1 MTRDPTSPPDADDAQ
16 GPLSP
21 RRRRPPRAGTGP
33 AAPRVPSPDPRA
45 TGPQPTA
52 ASRFPLGLAPPEG
65 AAGSVPGYEFEGR
78 RPRAARATTPLQPGQ
93 SEDYRRA
100 GRGPARDERPEPE
113 PAGGEPRRF
122 RYSPTVSQ
130 PVPGPPPAWPDTAG
144 PAPRPGFEFDDRAQQ
159 AALPGADPPR
169 PGLRRDAGLRQAPA
183 PGERPASA
191 NQQATARPDP
201 RATGAE
207 WAKLLRSLL
216 PQPVRPSW
224 SREFL
229 AGLEFRGWVMRVGV
243 PILTIIVFGVAVV
256 VIAGANSGNAGPA
269 PPAAALGFP
278 PATLAGSDFTAAP
291 GGRGISQ
298 SLGRVASDGAD
309 IVAVGSQTGARIAR
323 AQFFFS
329 PNDGRSWVMGSVQT
343 PSGGVPPPGHAAR
356 YVAGGQGKWVA
367 VGPGSIWTSPDGR
380 TWTLTASAGM
390 PLRPGDQI
398 SELARTAAGFIAVGA
413 NVPGGDQANTSPVIF
428 LSADGISWRRL
439 DAGQLGLPSAG
450 TGRVLDLRYVAVAG
464 KLILIAGDVATTEV
478 VGKPRHTVSI
488 QAGGAWLSSD
498 GGSAWAAATPP
509 AGAGGQ
515 PQITGVAA
523 AGDGFVLVKPATVDA
538 RPAVEVY
545 RSANGTAWTQ
555 PATLGT
561 PAGLVTG
568 LVSGGPDGAVITG
581 QAGQALTAFVSANG
595 ASWQPTG
602 VLGRAAS
609 ETLSGVAMTQRG
621 AVVTGTAAAAATRQ
635 PVLTVLAAG
644 TAADQ
649 VDVAKIPGAFDPQLA
664 VDAVAANGGMQVVVG
679 SANGYPA
686 AWASA
691 DGGGSWTRALGVTPA
706 VFGRAGVQQLTSV
719 THGAAGWLAVGGVV
733 AGAAPHPVVVSS
745 ADGGH
750 WQAADTEGAFGGRG
764 LSTEQAAA
772 GAGGYV
778 IVGYQDI
785 PRSRGG
791 QTGPDQQVAAAWW
804 SAGVTGWQRAG
815 DAAPGALD
823 GTSTSKQ
830 MLAVTAV
837 AAGFVAVGSA
847 GDQAAAWTSP
857 DGRTWRQ
864 ASLPVPMGST
874 RTVLQHVASRA
885 RTVVA
890 VGTALTTTGQQV
902 PFAAS
907 SADGGASW
915 TESALPMPAGHAS
928 VTALAAAGDG
938 FTAAGTFGTT
948 AGHQDV
954 VVWTSANG
962 TTWKAVTPTGP
973 GLTGPGIQ
981 AITGLTATG
990 NTLTG
995 VGFSASPASEAP
1007 VFWQSP
1013 IR

>member
-1 MTRDPTSPPDADDAQ
+1 M
-16 GPLSP
+16 
-21 RRRRPPRAGTGP
+21 
-33 AAPRVPSPDPRA
+33 
-45 TGPQPTA
+45 
-52 ASRFPLGLAPPEG
+52 
-65 AAGSVPGYEFEGR
+65 
-78 RPRAARATTPLQPGQ
+78 
-93 SEDYRRA
+93 
-100 GRGPARDERPEPE
+100 
-113 PAGGEPRRF
+113 
-122 RYSPTVSQ
+122 
-130 PVPGPPPAWPDTAG
+130 PGPPPAWPGAAS
-144 PAPRPGFEFDDRAQQ
+144 PPQEQPGFEFDDRAPQ
-159 AALPGADPPR
+159 ARPLGTDPPR
-169 PGLRRDAGLRQAPA
+169 PGPRRDAGV
-183 PGERPASA
+183 RPVPA

-201 RATGAE
+201 RAAGTE
-207 WAKLLRSLL
+207 WANLLRSLL
-216 PQPVRPSW
+216 PQSARPTW
-224 SREFL
+224 FREFL
-229 AGLEFRGWVMRVGV
+229 AGLEFRGWTMRVGV
-243 PILTIIVFGVAVV
+243 PILAMIVFGVAVV

-269 PPAAALGFP
+269 PPATALGFP

-298 SLGRVASDGAD
+298 SLGPVASDGAD
-309 IVAVGSQTGARIAR
+309 IVAVGSQTGARIPR

-329 PNDGRSWVMGSVQT
+329 PNDGRSWVMGSVRT
-343 PSGGVPPPGHAAR
+343 LSGGVPPPGHAAH

-413 NVPGGDQANTSPVIF
+413 NVPGGDQANASPVIF

-439 DAGQLGLPSAG
+439 GAGQLGLPAG

-464 KLILIAGDVATTEV
+464 KSILIAGDVAATEV
-478 VGKPRHTVSI
+478 VGKPRHTASI

-498 GGSAWAAATPP
+498 GGSAWTPADPP
-509 AGAGGQ
+509 ARAGAS
-515 PQITGVAA
+515 PQITGAA
-523 AGDGFVLVKPATVDA
+523 AVGDGFVLVRPATVGA
-538 RPAVEVY
+538 RPAVDVY
-545 RSANGTAWTQ
+545 HSANGTAWT
-555 PATLGT
+555 PAATLST

-595 ASWQPTG
+595 ASWQPLG
-602 VLGRAAS
+602 VFGRAAS
-609 ETLSGVAMTQRG
+609 QTLSGVAMTPRG
-621 AVVTGTAAAAATRQ
+621 AVVTGTTAAAAARQ

-649 VDVAKIPGAFDPQLA
+649 VDVAKIPGASDPQLA
-664 VDAVAANGGMQVVVG
+664 VNAVAANGGMQVVVG

-691 DGGGSWTRALGVTPA
+691 DGGSSWARALGVTPA
-706 VFGRAGVQQLTSV
+706 VFGRPGVQQLTSV

-764 LSTEQAAA
+764 LSTAQAAA

-785 PRSRGG
+785 PGSPGG
-791 QTGPDQQVAAAWW
+791 QAGPDRRVAAAWW

-823 GTSTSKQ
+823 GAGVSRQ

-847 GDQAAAWTSP
+847 GDQATAWSSP

-874 RTVLQHVASRA
+874 KTVLQHVASRG

-928 VTALAAAGDG
+928 VTALAAAGAA

-948 AGHQDV
+948 PGHQDV

-962 TTWKAVTPTGP
+962 TTWKAVTPTGQ

-981 AITGLTATG
+981 AITGLTATA

-995 VGFSASPASEAP
+995 VGFSASPSSEAP

>member
-1 MTRDPTSPPDADDAQ
+1 M
-16 GPLSP
+16 
-21 RRRRPPRAGTGP
+21 
-33 AAPRVPSPDPRA
+33 
-45 TGPQPTA
+45 
-52 ASRFPLGLAPPEG
+52 
-65 AAGSVPGYEFEGR
+65 
-78 RPRAARATTPLQPGQ
+78 
-93 SEDYRRA
+93 
-100 GRGPARDERPEPE
+100 
-113 PAGGEPRRF
+113 
-122 RYSPTVSQ
+122 
-130 PVPGPPPAWPDTAG
+130 PGPPSAWPVES
-144 PAPRPGFEFDDRAQQ
+144 PPQERPGFEFDDRAPQ
-159 AALPGADPPR
+159 ARRPGTDPPR
-169 PGLRRDAGLRQAPA
+169 PGPRRAAGVRPA
-183 PGERPASA
+183 PA
-191 NQQATARPDP
+191 NQQAPARSDP
-201 RATGAE
+201 RAAGAE
-207 WAKLLRSLL
+207 WANLLRSLL
-216 PQPVRPSW
+216 PQPTRPTW
-224 SREFL
+224 SREFM
-229 AGLEFRGWVMRVGV
+229 AGLEFRGWAMRVGV
-243 PILTIIVFGVAVV
+243 PILAMIVFGVAVV

-291 GGRGISQ
+291 GGRGVSQ

-309 IVAVGSQTGARIAR
+309 IVAVGSQTGARIPR

-329 PNDGRSWVMGSVQT
+329 PNDGRSWVMGSVRT
-343 PSGGVPPPGHAAR
+343 PAGGVPPPGHAAR

-367 VGPGSIWTSPDGR
+367 LGPGSIWTSPDGR
-380 TWTLTASAGM
+380 TWTLTTSAGM

-413 NVPGGDQANTSPVIF
+413 NVPGGDQANASPVIF

-439 DAGQLGLPSAG
+439 DAGQLGLPAG
-450 TGRVLDLRYVAVAG
+450 TGRVLDLRFVAAAG
-464 KLILIAGDVATTEV
+464 KSILIAGDVATTEV
-478 VGKPRHTVSI
+478 VGKPRHTVSS

-498 GGSAWAAATPP
+498 GGSAWAAAAPP
-509 AGAGGQ
+509 AGAGAS

-523 AGDGFVLVKPATVDA
+523 VGDGFLLVRPATVGA
-538 RPAVEVY
+538 KPAVDVY
-545 RSANGTAWTQ
+545 HSANGTAWTSS
-555 PATLGT
+555 ATLST
-561 PAGLVTG
+561 PAGLVTD
-568 LVSGGPDGAVITG
+568 LVSGGPDGAVVTG
-581 QAGQALTAFVSANG
+581 RACQALTAFVSANG

-602 VLGRAAS
+602 VFGRAAS
-609 ETLSGVAMTQRG
+609 ETLSGVAMTPRG

-664 VDAVAANGGMQVVVG
+664 VDAVAANGGMQVVAG

-691 DGGGSWTRALGVTPA
+691 DGGSSWTRALGVTPA
-706 VFGRAGVQQLTSV
+706 VFGRPGVQQLTSV

-745 ADGGH
+745 TDGGH

-785 PRSRGG
+785 PASRGG
-791 QTGPDQQVAAAWW
+791 QAGPDQRVAAAWW
-804 SAGVTGWQRAG
+804 SAGVTGWQRAADG
-815 DAAPGALD
+815 APGALD
-823 GTSTSKQ
+823 GAGVSRQ

-847 GDQAAAWTSP
+847 DDQAAVWISP

-864 ASLPVPMGST
+864 TSLPVPMGST
-874 RTVLQHVASRA
+874 RTVLQHVASRG

-907 SADGGASW
+907 SADGGATW

-928 VTALAAAGDG
+928 ATALAAAGAT
-938 FTAAGTFGTT
+938 FTAAGTFGATP
-948 AGHQDV
+948 GHQDV

-962 TTWKAVTPTGP
+962 TTWKAVTPAGQ

-990 NTLTG
+990 STLTG

>member
-1 MTRDPTSPPDADDAQ
+1 M
-16 GPLSP
+16 
-21 RRRRPPRAGTGP
+21 
-33 AAPRVPSPDPRA
+33 
-45 TGPQPTA
+45 
-52 ASRFPLGLAPPEG
+52 
-65 AAGSVPGYEFEGR
+65 
-78 RPRAARATTPLQPGQ
+78 
-93 SEDYRRA
+93 
-100 GRGPARDERPEPE
+100 
-113 PAGGEPRRF
+113 
-122 RYSPTVSQ
+122 
-130 PVPGPPPAWPDTAG
+130 
-144 PAPRPGFEFDDRAQQ
+144 
-159 AALPGADPPR
+159 
-169 PGLRRDAGLRQAPA
+169 
-183 PGERPASA
+183 
-191 NQQATARPDP
+191 
-201 RATGAE
+201 
-207 WAKLLRSLL
+207 
-216 PQPVRPSW
+216 
-224 SREFL
+224 
-229 AGLEFRGWVMRVGV
+229 
-243 PILTIIVFGVAVV
+243 
-256 VIAGANSGNAGPA
+256 GANSGNAGLA
-269 PPAAALGFP
+269 PPTTALGFP
-278 PATLAGSDFTAAP
+278 PATLAGSDFTVAP

-298 SLGRVASDGAD
+298 SLGRVASDGAE
-309 IVAVGSQTGARIAR
+309 IVAVGSQTGARIPR

-413 NVPGGDQANTSPVIF
+413 NVPGGDQANASPVIF

-439 DAGQLGLPSAG
+439 DAGQLGLPAG
-450 TGRVLDLRYVAVAG
+450 TGRVLDLRYVAAVG
-464 KLILIAGDVATTEV
+464 KSILIAGDVATTEV
-478 VGKPRHTVSI
+478 AGKPRRTVSI
-488 QAGGAWLSSD
+488 RAGGAWLSSD
-498 GGSAWAAATPP
+498 GGSAWTAAALPAALP
-509 AGAGGQ
+509 AGAAGQ
-515 PQITGVAA
+515 PQITGAA
-523 AGDGFVLVKPATVDA
+523 AVGDGFVLVRPATVGA
-538 RPAVEVY
+538 RPAVDVY
-545 RSANGTAWTQ
+545 RSANGTAWT
-555 PATLGT
+555 PSATLST

-602 VLGRAAS
+602 VFGGAAS

-621 AVVTGTAAAAATRQ
+621 AVVTGTTAAAAIRQ

-644 TAADQ
+644 AAADQ
-649 VDVAKIPGAFDPQLA
+649 VDVAEIPGAFDPQLA
-664 VDAVAANGGMQVVVG
+664 VDAVAANGGMQVVAG

-686 AWASA
+686 AWAST
-691 DGGGSWTRALGVTPA
+691 DGGSSWTRALGVTPA
-706 VFGRAGVQQLTSV
+706 VFGRPGVQQLTSV

-733 AGAAPHPVVVSS
+733 AAAVPHPIVVSS

-750 WQAADTEGAFGGRG
+750 WQAADAEGAFGGGG
-764 LSTEQAAA
+764 LATEQAAA

-785 PRSRGG
+785 PQSRGG
-791 QTGPDQQVAAAWW
+791 QAGPDRRVAAAWW

-823 GTSTSKQ
+823 GAGISRQ

-874 RTVLQHVASRA
+874 RTVLQHVASLG

-907 SADGGASW
+907 SSDGGATW
-915 TESALPMPAGHAS
+915 TESALPVPAGSAS
-928 VTALAAAGDG
+928 VTALAAAGAG

-948 AGHQDV
+948 TGHQDV
-954 VVWTSANG
+954 VVWTSSNG
-962 TTWKAVTPTGP
+962 TTWKAVTPTGQ